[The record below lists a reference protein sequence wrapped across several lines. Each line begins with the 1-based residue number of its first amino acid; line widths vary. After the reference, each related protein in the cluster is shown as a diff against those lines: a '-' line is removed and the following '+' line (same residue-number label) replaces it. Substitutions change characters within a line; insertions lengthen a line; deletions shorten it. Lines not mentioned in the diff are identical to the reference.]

1 MDRNSIIG
9 LVLIGLLFIGYQIYT
24 QPSAEQIAVMKH
36 QRDSVATANAREIRQ
51 ADSLALLASSKT
63 ISTPGDSDNLNDS
76 AKAELMKQQLGV
88 FASSGAGTEQINTL
102 ENDLFKI
109 SFTNKGGKVRSVQL
123 KKYKTSGG
131 SPVLLMSDTA
141 SSFGFSISA
150 QNRVINTN
158 DLYFTSKQAGNTIA
172 MQLNVAA
179 GKYFEYVYSLG
190 EEPYSLNYKVN
201 IVGLNDVIAQNAN
214 YLSLDWKQNITP
226 QETNIQN
233 ERIATTIYYRFPEED
248 VDFLS
253 ETSDKQESLKTKI
266 KWVAFKQQYFTCVL
280 IADNAFETPVVETS
294 TDKTSEK
301 IVKRLTASMDVPYEH
316 KASESIGMKFYLGP
330 NHYTTLKHYDLGL
343 EKQIPLGWGIFGWV
357 NRFLVIPV
365 FNWLNSF
372 NLNFG
377 IIILILTIVVR
388 IVILPL
394 TYRSFISQA
403 KMKVLQ
409 PEIKEINDR
418 YPDDPV
424 KKQQATMEFYR
435 KAGVNPLGGCIPG
448 LLQMP
453 ILIAMFRF
461 FPSSIELRQQSFLW
475 AKDLST
481 FDSIYDFPNHFSIP
495 GYGDH
500 ISLFTLLMTLST
512 LLYTRMNMQMT
523 SAANPQMK
531 WMMYLMPVIF
541 LGVFNRYS
549 AGLSYYYF
557 LSNMFGFLQQFL
569 FKRMINED
577 EIHRK
582 LQENKK
588 KPVKKSGFQA
598 RLEEMAK
605 QRGYKPAKR

>member
-1 MDRNSIIG
+1 MDRNTIIG
-9 LVLIGLLFIGYQIYT
+9 LVLILLLVIGYQYYT
-24 QPSAEQIAVMKH
+24 APTEKELAVLKH
-36 QRDSVATANAREIRQ
+36 QRDSVALVHAKEKHM
-51 ADSLALLASSKT
+51 ADSIAVAASKPAIAT
-63 ISTPGDSDNLNDS
+63 ADSASMSDS
-76 AKAELMKQQLGV
+76 AKTALLKEQLGA
-88 FASSGAGTEQINTL
+88 FAAGGEGKEEFSTL
-102 ENDLFKI
+102 ENDLLKVI
-109 SFTNKGGKVRSVQL
+109 FTTKGGKVRSVEL
-123 KKYKTSGG
+123 KKYKTFAGT
-131 SPVLLMSDTA
+131 PVILMGDTA
-141 SSFGFSISA
+141 STFGFSISA
-150 QNRVINTN
+150 QNRVVNTN
-158 DLYFTSKQAGNTIA
+158 DLYFTKAKTDAKSVSL
-172 MQLNVAA
+172 QLTVAP
-179 GKYFEYVYSLG
+179 GKYLEYVYSLG
-190 EEPYSLNYKVN
+190 DKPYSVNYKVN
-201 IVGLNDVIAQNAN
+201 IVGLNDVIAPNST
-214 YLSLDWKQNITP
+214 YLSFDWKQNITP
-226 QETNIQN
+226 QERVIKN
-233 ERIATTIYYRFPEED
+233 ERIATTIYYSFPEED
-248 VDFLS
+248 VDYLS
-253 ETSDKQESLKTKI
+253 ETSDKSESLKTKV
-266 KWVAFKQQYFTCVL
+266 KWLAFKQQYFTSVL
-280 IADNAFETPVVETS
+280 IADNAFDSPVLETKTDQTNEHVVKHLS
-294 TDKTSEK
+294 
-301 IVKRLTASMDVPYEH
+301 ANFAVPYEH
-316 KASESIGMKFYLGP
+316 KASESFGMMFYFGP
-330 NHYTTLKHYDLGL
+330 NHYKTLKEYDLKL

-388 IVILPL
+388 IVLLPL
-394 TYRSFISQA
+394 TFRSFISQA

-418 YPDDPV
+418 YPDDPL

-435 KAGVNPLGGCIPG
+435 KAGVNPLGGCLPG

-481 FDSIYDFPNHFSIP
+481 YDSILDLPFNIP
-495 GYGDH
+495 GYGAH
-500 ISLFTLLMTLST
+500 VSLFTLLMTLST

-531 WMMYLMPVIF
+531 WMMYLMPIIF
-541 LGVFNRYS
+541 LGVFNSYS

-557 LSNMFGFLQQFL
+557 LSNCFGFAQQYL
-569 FKRMINED
+569 FKAMIDED